1 VTYIIYTDDVKYL
14 LDDAKVIKNNDPKFG
29 DIGAYHQISVSSD
42 RVTIFQGRRHL
53 ILPSFIDESKIY
65 HTVHTFEPSFMRQ
78 WIESHPSY
86 SSLLLEIESKIA
98 AKMPEYADTIKTV
111 NAGHEMYPHNMYS
124 MPGVLFQ
131 KYRSWLDW
139 ALHLVDLPDKD
150 KVGSLLAERLF
161 TIWMKHNEDKY
172 PHECVKACCYDKV
185 TGECINDTDGVA

>member
-1 VTYIIYTDDVKYL
+1 MIYIIQTDGVRYL
-14 LDDAKVIKNNDPKFG
+14 HGDAKVIHNNDPKLG
-29 DIGAYHQISVSSD
+29 DIGAYHNIPVSSD

-53 ILPSFIDESKIY
+53 ILPSYIDESKIY

-86 SSLLLEIESKIA
+86 SSLLLEIESMIA
-98 AKMPEYADTIKTV
+98 AKMPEYTETIKTV
-111 NAGHEMYPHNMYS
+111 NAGHEIYPHNMYS
-124 MPGVLFQ
+124 MPSAIFI
-131 KYRSWLDW
+131 KYRNWLEW
-139 ALHLVDLPDKD
+139 ALQLIELPDKD